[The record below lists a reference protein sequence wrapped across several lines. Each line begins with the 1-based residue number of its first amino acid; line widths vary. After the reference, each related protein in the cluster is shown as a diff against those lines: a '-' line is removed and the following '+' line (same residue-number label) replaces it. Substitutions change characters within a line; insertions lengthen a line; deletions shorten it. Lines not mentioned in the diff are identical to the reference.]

1 MGPNELNEAP
11 TSKDPS
17 NPVSKISTMPHQ
29 HARYLSLQVL
39 LLASLLALAVA
50 DSSQEAFITASLP
63 EAPVQLRVE
72 YMRSPSGLDV
82 EKPRFGWELV
92 TAARGQRQARRE
104 CCTCL
109 GPVM

>member
-1 MGPNELNEAP
+1 MTVITGPNEQGKAP

-17 NPVSKISTMPHQ
+17 NPSIQIATMPH
-29 HARYLSLQVL
+29 LSLLLL

-50 DSSQEAFITASLP
+50 DSLQEAFITASMP

-109 GPVM
+109 GRVM